1 MGQWRRGPRLCDRG
15 DEPVTPAREG
25 LDVTG
30 AFGRVA
36 QGFPQLPYGRV
47 EAVVEVDE
55 RVRGPELV
63 PQLLSGHH
71 LARTLQEQGQQA
83 KRLILQTD
91 LASLPA
97 QLSGREVDFEGPEA
111 EDPPRGSE
119 LGHCVPWS

>member
-1 MGQWRRGPRLCDRG
+1 MDQWRRGPWLCQRG

-25 LDVTG
+25 LYVTG
-30 AFGRVA
+30 GLGRVA
-36 QGFPQLPYGRV
+36 QGLPQLPHGRV

-55 RVRGPELV
+55 RIRGPELV

-91 LASLPA
+91 PQSLPA
-97 QLSGREVDFEGPEA
+97 QLPGREVYFEGPEA
-111 EDPPRGSE
+111 EDPARGSR
-119 LGHCVPWS
+119 LRHGVP